1 MKKEFNITGS
11 CNPEWHYMV
20 DTSKRFKAV
29 EDLIEK
35 GKYFTIN
42 RARQY
47 GKTTMLQMI
56 RRKMS
61 DRYLVIPLSFEGMDD
76 GAFTNHEAFVSTF
89 SKMMARRLSDMS
101 KVELVGIWKDGKG
114 RTLDDLSMLIVD
126 FCRASAKPGLC

>member
-1 MKKEFNITGS
+1 MYDSDDFLLYIEINVVYVHGETTGNGIVRTEMYRDMIKEFNITGS

-20 DTSKRFKAV
+20 DTAKRFKAV

-56 RRKMS
+56 RRKLS

-76 GAFTNHEAFVSTF
+76 GAFASHETFVEIF
-89 SKMMARRLSDMS
+89 SKMMSRILN
-101 KVELVGIWKDGKG
+101 
-114 RTLDDLSMLIVD
+114 
-126 FCRASAKPGLC
+126 

>member
-1 MKKEFNITGS
+1 MKTICLNFNIHRAYRLKKYDFFDIGHNNFYFDDLGTQSGAEKKNMEFV
-11 CNPEWHYMV
+11 NPMLEM
-20 DTSKRFKAV
+20 V

-56 RRKMS
+56 RRKLS

-76 GAFTNHEAFVSTF
+76 GAFASHETFVEIF
-89 SKMMARRLSDMS
+89 SKMMSRILN
-101 KVELVGIWKDGKG
+101 
-114 RTLDDLSMLIVD
+114 
-126 FCRASAKPGLC
+126 